1 MEASGSQPGPGRGRW
16 GLTWTVGGLCSHAP
30 PEAPVW
36 GLPPRPGWGASVAEE
51 EARARPPGE
60 WPSLFPLGGDC
71 VETVPGFLM
80 LLSTPP
86 SELVWS
92 CRCPEGAGPRAAG
105 GGQKAEGVAT
115 DPAVGARPSAE
126 GPLQPLLQ
134 GDSHRPWLQNM
145 PPVRGGAAFCLAP
158 CFSAKRRRCLWL
170 MGLLADPV
178 SIFRGGLGSWVWG
191 ADKRA
196 AR

>member
-1 MEASGSQPGPGRGRW
+1 M
-16 GLTWTVGGLCSHAP
+16 
-30 PEAPVW
+30 W

-60 WPSLFPLGGDC
+60 RPSLFSLGGDR
-71 VETVPGFLM
+71 VETVPGFLT

-92 CRCPEGAGPRAAG
+92 RRCLEEAGPRAAG
-105 GGQKAEGVAT
+105 GGQKAEGVAA

-134 GDSHRPWLQNM
+134 GDSHRPRLHAGWCCVLPRPLFLCQEEEM
-145 PPVRGGAAFCLAP
+145 FMADGSVSGPCKHLVEGWARAFGGQINGQP
-158 CFSAKRRRCLWL
+158 
-170 MGLLADPV
+170 
-178 SIFRGGLGSWVWG
+178 
-191 ADKRA
+191 DKGM
-196 AR
+196 